1 MKQLDKLVQEL
12 CNLPTETPWVEF
24 KHNNYDADMIGRDIS
39 ALANGAAWKEKSYAY
54 MVWGIDDESHHI
66 VGTDYNLQ
74 TMKKGDQELENWLRS
89 LLSDNAVFE
98 FHSAMCEGKSVGILI
113 INRAMYRPVTF
124 KKVDYIRV
132 GSYTKKLDDY
142 PSIQGTVWDKIR
154 NQKFEDQYAQTDLN
168 EEEIVQALNYITYF
182 DLLENKLPLPNNV
195 SNIIYYLSQ
204 ANLIVKQDNG
214 LYGITNLGALL
225 LAKKLSYFKK
235 LKRKMLRVVQYNGS
249 NKMDLLRDETFDK
262 GYAAIFEDAIQ
273 FIEALTPM
281 KEVITNGIRKRKTAY
296 PTAAIREILANSLIH
311 QDFSI
316 SETGPLV
323 EIFDNRIE
331 ITNPG
336 APLINIMRIIDTPPK
351 SRNEKLASL
360 MRELGICEEVGS
372 GWDKVILSCEL
383 MQLPAPRIEIFED
396 ATRVTIFS
404 EIKFSDL
411 TLEDRLWACYLHA
424 CIKYVQGEQISNH
437 TLRERFGL
445 KQTGSGSISR
455 LIKEAVKQN
464 YIKPVDPDT
473 APRYMKYIPSWA

>member
-195 SNIIYYLSQ
+195 SNIIY
-204 ANLIVKQDNG
+204 
-214 LYGITNLGALL
+214 
-225 LAKKLSYFKK
+225 
-235 LKRKMLRVVQYNGS
+235 
-249 NKMDLLRDETFDK
+249 
-262 GYAAIFEDAIQ
+262 
-273 FIEALTPM
+273 
-281 KEVITNGIRKRKTAY
+281 
-296 PTAAIREILANSLIH
+296 
-311 QDFSI
+311 
-316 SETGPLV
+316 
-323 EIFDNRIE
+323 
-331 ITNPG
+331 
-336 APLINIMRIIDTPPK
+336 
-351 SRNEKLASL
+351 
-360 MRELGICEEVGS
+360 
-372 GWDKVILSCEL
+372 
-383 MQLPAPRIEIFED
+383 
-396 ATRVTIFS
+396 
-404 EIKFSDL
+404 
-411 TLEDRLWACYLHA
+411 
-424 CIKYVQGEQISNH
+424 
-437 TLRERFGL
+437 
-445 KQTGSGSISR
+445 
-455 LIKEAVKQN
+455 
-464 YIKPVDPDT
+464 
-473 APRYMKYIPSWA
+473 

>member
-1 MKQLDKLVQEL
+1 
-12 CNLPTETPWVEF
+12 
-24 KHNNYDADMIGRDIS
+24 
-39 ALANGAAWKEKSYAY
+39 
-54 MVWGIDDESHHI
+54 
-66 VGTDYNLQ
+66 
-74 TMKKGDQELENWLRS
+74 
-89 LLSDNAVFE
+89 
-98 FHSAMCEGKSVGILI
+98 
-113 INRAMYRPVTF
+113 
-124 KKVDYIRV
+124 
-132 GSYTKKLDDY
+132 
-142 PSIQGTVWDKIR
+142 
-154 NQKFEDQYAQTDLN
+154 
-168 EEEIVQALNYITYF
+168 
-182 DLLENKLPLPNNV
+182 
-195 SNIIYYLSQ
+195 
-204 ANLIVKQDNG
+204 
-214 LYGITNLGALL
+214 
-225 LAKKLSYFKK
+225 
-235 LKRKMLRVVQYNGS
+235 MLRVVQYNGS

-316 SETGPLV
+316 SGTGPLV

>member
-1 MKQLDKLVQEL
+1 
-12 CNLPTETPWVEF
+12 
-24 KHNNYDADMIGRDIS
+24 
-39 ALANGAAWKEKSYAY
+39 
-54 MVWGIDDESHHI
+54 
-66 VGTDYNLQ
+66 
-74 TMKKGDQELENWLRS
+74 
-89 LLSDNAVFE
+89 
-98 FHSAMCEGKSVGILI
+98 MCEGKSVGILI

-316 SETGPLV
+316 SGTGPLV

-336 APLINIMRIIDTPPK
+336 APLIDIMRIIDTPPK